1 MASAGV
7 RISVMWQSTVF
18 LSAVFVLLLP
28 KDLHIYAAQ
37 YQPKLRAIISFILW
51 REACLFTEED

>member
-1 MASAGV
+1 MARAGV

-37 YQPKLRAIISFILW
+37 YQPKLRL
-51 REACLFTEED
+51 